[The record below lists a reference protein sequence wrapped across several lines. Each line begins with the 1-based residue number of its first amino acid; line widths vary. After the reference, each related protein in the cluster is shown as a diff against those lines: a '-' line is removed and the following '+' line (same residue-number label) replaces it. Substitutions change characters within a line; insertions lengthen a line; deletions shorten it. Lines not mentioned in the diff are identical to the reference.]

1 MLLME
6 KSALF
11 HFRLF
16 GLSVILALLVLATPT
31 PAAAQDPVSDLL
43 GRINSLR
50 ASQGLHTYSLN
61 GALNAAAQGHAQ
73 WMADSHTISHTGPS
87 GSTPT
92 MRAAAAGYPSSFVS
106 ENIYGGS
113 NAGVDTAWT
122 FWVNSS
128 IHYRGLIN
136 AGYTE
141 VGIGVGQ
148 SSWGRTY
155 VLVFGSQSNPYA
167 AAARAAN
174 AGGGGGNGGAEAA
187 PPSFIVGVDGFGN
200 IMHEVQPGQTLGDIA
215 LTYGYTWDDL
225 PGMLNL
231 NQLTEQDIRLIQVGQ
246 IFLVPPHA
254 GTYTPT
260 PLPPGVTLTASNTP
274 DPTTPTPESPP
285 DQGDPIDLPADVSAP
300 PGEGEQPPDH
310 QPTITPT
317 YDLSILTQIALAKTD
332 TALTPVSLPTD
343 VVAPQIATAA
353 SIPINLPDYVV
364 TPSPSPTSDPALI
377 AAGIDVTAVQV
388 AQVNISDPD
397 AASAAGSVPQQVI
410 IIRESSASPWLIA
423 AVALQGLIIIA
434 ASVEFFRRLR
444 RK

>member
-1 MLLME
+1 MKTSDLFCLRLL
-6 KSALF
+6 
-11 HFRLF
+11 
-16 GLSVILALLVLATPT
+16 GLSVFLTLLVLVAPA

-50 ASQGLHTYSLN
+50 ASQGLPAYSLN

-73 WMADSHTISHTGPS
+73 WMADSQTISHTGPS

-92 MRAAAAGYPSSFVS
+92 VRAAAAGYPSSFVS
-106 ENIYGGS
+106 ENIYGGT
-113 NAGVDTAWT
+113 NAGVNDAWG
-122 FWVNSS
+122 FWINSP

-136 AGYTE
+136 AGYAE

-174 AGGGGGNGGAEAA
+174 SGGGDGGNGGAEAA
-187 PPSFIVGVDGFGN
+187 PPSFIVGVDEFGN

-231 NQLTEQDIRLIQVGQ
+231 NALSEQDIRLIQVGQ

-274 DPTTPTPESPP
+274 DPTTPTPESPIGLP
-285 DQGDPIDLPADVSAP
+285 GDGTVPLVEP
-300 PGEGEQPPDH
+300 PGEQPSGE

-317 YDLSILTQIALAKTD
+317 YDLSILTQIAIAKTD
-332 TALTPVSLPTD
+332 TALTPVSLPTQ

-364 TPSPSPTSDPALI
+364 TPSPTPTTDPALI
-377 AAGIDVTAVQV
+377 AAGLEGTAVQV
-388 AQVNISDPD
+388 AQVNVADPN
-397 AASAAGSVPQQVI
+397 AAGAAGTVPQQVI
-410 IIRESSASPWLIA
+410 IVRESSTSPWLIA
-423 AVALQGLIIIA
+423 AVVLQGLIIIA

-444 RK
+444 SK